1 MIDPKSVP
9 LESRRMPLE
18 TRVLLKFDRFSG
30 FISEY
35 SSNISQGG
43 MFIRTL
49 SSEPVGT
56 ILDFGFRL
64 GDGYELIHGRGEVV
78 WVREQ
83 DESPERPAGMGI
95 RFLDLNQESRELIR
109 MMVENFV
116 QQGGTPFDVAAEE
129 AQAPPLPAPP
139 APEPVAAPV
148 QEDLPALDLEPEA
161 EPEPPPARAEPPAL
175 PESGWP
181 SFEPV
186 FEPAP
191 TPAPSYLRARPGFAA
206 VESPTP
212 SRRRRWILPLLG
224 LAVLAAVGFS
234 QQDRLRSLISPAPPP
249 PPAVPGAA
257 PAPAA
262 PPAAEPAAVPVDS
275 EPPAEVSAPE
285 TSEAPQEPAVAAGP
299 AATRVQS
306 ITWEHIAGGTEIV
319 IQGDGLIRS
328 ESYRHTRIDGGA
340 PRELVRL
347 IGIQAAYPKS
357 EIPVATLQVRRI
369 RIGYHQ
375 ETSPPELHVVVDLAG
390 PRVQVTLL
398 EEENRQL
405 RIRLKEPTPP

>member
-43 MFIRTL
+43 MFIRTQ

-95 RFLDLNQESRELIR
+95 RFLDLNQESGELIR

-129 AQAPPLPAPP
+129 TQTPPP
-139 APEPVAAPV
+139 AALAPVPAAPTV
-148 QEDLPALDLEPEA
+148 QEDLPALELEA
-161 EPEPPPARAEPPAL
+161 EPAPAAPPPEAPPAL
-175 PESGWP
+175 SEVPWP

-186 FEPAP
+186 FESPVAQP
-191 TPAPSYLRARPGFAA
+191 HSYLQSRPAFVAA
-206 VESPTP
+206 EAPAA
-212 SRRRRWILPLLG
+212 RRRGWIFAVVG
-224 LAVLAAVGFS
+224 LAVLAAVGFT
-234 QQDRLRSLISPAPPP
+234 QQDRLRRLLSPAAPPP
-249 PPAVPGAA
+249 PSVPAAPSPAVP
-257 PAPAA
+257 
-262 PPAAEPAAVPVDS
+262 PPVEPATVPADS
-275 EPPAEVSAPE
+275 EPPAEASLPEASE
-285 TSEAPQEPAVAAGP
+285 TSREPPVAAGP

-319 IQGDGLIRS
+319 VRGDGVIRS
-328 ESYRHTRIDGGA
+328 GSYRQTRIDGGA
-340 PRELVRL
+340 PRELIRL
-347 IGIQAAYPKS
+347 IGIQAAYPKT

-375 ETSPPELHVVVDLAG
+375 ETSPPELHVVLDLAG
-390 PRVQVTLL
+390 PQVQVTLL

-405 RIRLKEPTPP
+405 RIRLKEPASP

>member
-95 RFLDLNQESRELIR
+95 RFLDLNLESRELIR

-129 AQAPPLPAPP
+129 VQAAPPPPDPVPEPALPTIQEHLPVLEPEEEPAPAAPPL
-139 APEPVAAPV
+139 
-148 QEDLPALDLEPEA
+148 
-161 EPEPPPARAEPPAL
+161 AEPPAR
-175 PESGWP
+175 PEGAWP

-186 FEPAP
+186 FEPLP
-191 TPAPSYLRARPGFAA
+191 SQPHSYLSSRPAFAA
-206 VESPTP
+206 AETP
-212 SRRRRWILPLLG
+212 PPRHRRSWIFLVLG
-224 LAVLAAVGFS
+224 LAVLAALGFT
-234 QQDRLRSLISPAPPP
+234 QQDRLRRLLSPAPPP
-249 PPAVPGAA
+249 PPAVPA
-257 PAPAA
+257 AA
-262 PPAAEPAAVPVDS
+262 PPPAGQPAVEPANVPVDS
-275 EPPAEVSAPE
+275 EPPAEISAPE
-285 TSEAPQEPAVAAGP
+285 ASEVPPEPALAAGP

-319 IQGDGLIRS
+319 VQGDGAIRS

-340 PRELVRL
+340 PRELIRL

-375 ETSPPELHVVVDLAG
+375 ETSPPELHVVLDLAG